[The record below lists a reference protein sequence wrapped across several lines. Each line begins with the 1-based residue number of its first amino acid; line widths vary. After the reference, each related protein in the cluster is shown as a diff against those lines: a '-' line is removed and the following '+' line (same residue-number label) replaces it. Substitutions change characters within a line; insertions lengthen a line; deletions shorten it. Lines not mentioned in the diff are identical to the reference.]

1 MRTITVVTATRAE
14 YGLLRPVVQKI
25 AASDVL
31 DLQRVVTG
39 AHLCP
44 RLGETVH
51 EIEADGL
58 PIAARLPIFTD
69 NADEPVAKTIARTME
84 IFDNHF
90 AAHRP
95 DAVLL
100 LGDRYEI
107 FAVAAAA
114 AARHIPIA
122 HISGGD
128 VTLGAADEYY
138 RHCIS
143 KMAAVHF
150 PSCADSA
157 ARLVRMGEAPD
168 TVFCVGGL
176 GDENIRTLPK
186 MSREELCK
194 STGFDLMQPFA
205 LVTYHP
211 ETAPDAGS
219 PAVQVQALCDAMA
232 AVDGVFWLITGSNAD
247 AGGQVCTAMMQ
258 TFAAAHPDTLVITSG
273 GQGRDEWLPEGDAM
287 RDYLI
292 AKGLPADRVLAE
304 SGSTSTEENF
314 AFSLTIL
321 REHGFDETTPIVYVS
336 NAFHC
341 YRAGKYAALAGFTK
355 ATALPAATP
364 LRSVLP
370 CYLREALA
378 LLYYWVF
385 KTSASGPMHAMV
397 GLLELNKNFFYK

>member
-1 MRTITVVTATRAE
+1 MMKLPAKVGV
-14 YGLLRPVVQKI
+14 L
-25 AASDVL
+25 VL
-31 DLQRVVTG
+31 DLL
-39 AHLCP
+39 A
-44 RLGETVH
+44 
-51 EIEADGL
+51 
-58 PIAARLPIFTD
+58 
-69 NADEPVAKTIARTME
+69 
-84 IFDNHF
+84 
-90 AAHRP
+90 
-95 DAVLL
+95 AVLVLYSISLIFLSNFNMGNLMVWL
-100 LGDRYEI
+100 LTVCVAGYAVFRRPLSLLAVLAGVYLALIAFVSVSGYTNPPTGDERVI
-107 FAVAAAA
+107 IV
-114 AARHIPIA
+114 
-122 HISGGD
+122 
-128 VTLGAADEYY
+128 LGAGLHKDKP
-138 RHCIS
+138 S
-143 KMAAVHF
+143 KLLQ
-150 PSCADSA
+150 C
-157 ARLVRMGEAPD
+157 RLNKAYD
-168 TVFCVGGL
+168 
-176 GDENIRTLPK
+176 
-186 MSREELCK
+186 
-194 STGFDLMQPFA
+194 
-205 LVTYHP
+205 Y
-211 ETAPDAGS
+211 
-219 PAVQVQALCDAMA
+219 
-232 AVDGVFWLITGSNAD
+232 
-247 AGGQVCTAMMQ
+247 
-258 TFAAAHPDTLVITSG
+258 AAAHPDTLVITSG